1 LPDARVN
8 GAYIFEVKYARSL
21 KYRGNLR
28 RILGLGIVAM
38 TLDKL
43 IIEFDKGLRT
53 LLAPAQ
59 SSRPLPGGDLSE
71 PELTVADKKHAAGL
85 MRVNHVGEVCAQALY
100 QGQALTAR
108 DPAARTA
115 LEDAAREETEHLA
128 WCESRIHA
136 LGGRK
141 SLLNPVWYASSL
153 ALGMVAGVLGD
164 KWSLGFLAETEHQVE
179 AHLGGHLD
187 ALPEADSKSRAVVAQ
202 MQKDEARHAETA
214 IAHGARELPALVKDA
229 MQLASK
235 AMTKTAYWV

>member
-1 LPDARVN
+1 
-8 GAYIFEVKYARSL
+8 
-21 KYRGNLR
+21 
-28 RILGLGIVAM
+28 M

-59 SSRPLPGGDLSE
+59 SLRPLPGGDLNE
-71 PELTVADKKHAAGL
+71 PELAAADKKHAAGL

-153 ALGMVAGVLGD
+153 ALGMAAGVLGD
-164 KWSLGFLAETEHQVE
+164 KWSLGFLAETERQVE

-214 IAHGARELPALVKDA
+214 IAHGARELPAPIKGA